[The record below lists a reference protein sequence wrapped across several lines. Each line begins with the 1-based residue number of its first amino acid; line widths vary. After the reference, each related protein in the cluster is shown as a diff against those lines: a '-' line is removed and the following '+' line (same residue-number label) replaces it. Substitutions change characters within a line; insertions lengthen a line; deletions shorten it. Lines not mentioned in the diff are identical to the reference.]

1 MTKQQK
7 ADLYYITQYANSM
20 SDEQFFNRLDC
31 MIKEH
36 DLDDDLFIEIAE
48 SMPNISDAINE
59 KLFNEMLEATSD
71 ADLEI
76 IINIL
81 AAVNDEDLSELD
93 KLTDYGLDR
102 MMSECNINDE
112 NYYNELAD
120 WDLRENGLQASSLSW
135 ANDIPYDFEYA
146 ELSIYDEFTTMTA
159 SEVIEKFFDEY
170 Y

>member
-7 ADLYYITQYANSM
+7 ADLYYITQYANNM
-20 SDEQFFNRLDC
+20 TDEQFYDRLDC

-36 DLDDDLFIEIAE
+36 DLDGELFTEISN
-48 SMPNISDAINE
+48 SMPNISDAINQ

-81 AAVNDEDLSELD
+81 AAVDDEDIFKLD
-93 KLTDYGLDR
+93 KLTDYRLER
-102 MMSECNINDE
+102 MMNENEIHDE
-112 NYYNELAD
+112 SYFNEIAD
-120 WDLRENGLQASSLSW
+120 MDLRENGLQASSLSW
-135 ANDIPYDFEYA
+135 ANEIPYNFEYA
-146 ELSIYDEFTTMTA
+146 ELNIYDEFTTMTT

-170 Y
+170 F